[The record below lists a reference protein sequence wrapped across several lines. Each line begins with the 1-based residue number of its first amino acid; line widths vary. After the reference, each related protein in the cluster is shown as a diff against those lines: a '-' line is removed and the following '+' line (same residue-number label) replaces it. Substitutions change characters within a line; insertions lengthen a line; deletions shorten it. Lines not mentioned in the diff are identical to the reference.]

1 MSRRRDATGVIVVIN
16 TTALYWRV
24 RDWVIGKKSQRY

>member
-1 MSRRRDATGVIVVIN
+1 VFIVVIN

-24 RDWVIGKKSQRY
+24 RDWVIGKRPQRY